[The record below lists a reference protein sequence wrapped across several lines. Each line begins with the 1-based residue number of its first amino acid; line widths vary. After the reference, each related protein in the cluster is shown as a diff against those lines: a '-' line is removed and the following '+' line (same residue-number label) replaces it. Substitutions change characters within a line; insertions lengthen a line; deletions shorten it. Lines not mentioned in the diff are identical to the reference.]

1 MVHLVKT
8 GLMGLFGRFR
18 SVDHRNYPRDLRV
31 ICRTERGLEY
41 GEIICAVEQD
51 GNADEENVGELLRAV
66 SANDE
71 LILERLERH
80 RDRAFAACQKL
91 IAERNLPAVL
101 VDVEHLFDGQSL
113 FFYFLGEVGPE
124 LETLTAELAET
135 YEAKV
140 RFKKFAETMAS
151 GCGPTCGTKE
161 GGCSSGGCGS
171 CKLAGAC
178 GK

>member
-8 GLMGLFGRFR
+8 GLMGLVGRFR
-18 SVDHRNYPRDLRV
+18 SVDHRAYPRNHPV

-41 GEIICAVEQD
+41 GEIICAVKKET
-51 GNADEENVGELLRAV
+51 EEEKAGELLRSV
-66 SANDE
+66 NSNDQ

-80 RDRAFAACQKL
+80 RDRAFTACQKL
-91 IAERNLPAVL
+91 IAERNLTAVL

-113 FFYFLGEVGPE
+113 FFYFLGPVGPE
-124 LETLTAELAET
+124 LEKLTEELAEA

-140 RFKKFAETMAS
+140 RFKKFTETLAN

-171 CKLAGAC
+171 CKIAGAC